1 MSTLTPRLDK
11 LDKNYLINGGMDFF
25 QRSTASVAIGGSFAY
40 QTADRWQVGY
50 NSGGGITSQ
59 TSQRSTIVPDSDVK
73 YSIRLSANAPSSAGS
88 LLLRQRIEA
97 ANARDLVNKTISLS
111 FYVRSE
117 SCSQMT
123 LDINVPTA
131 EDNFTSTTAVGT
143 TITKTLT
150 VSTSWQLVTF
160 ENITIPITA
169 AAGLEIRIGLQN
181 FTVTGSIKDHYITK
195 AMLAV
200 STKASTFCRAGGYI
214 STELLLCQRYYQKS
228 YAVNVNPGTA
238 TDSGRYAVSYV
249 SANRPY
255 VTIPILEKRV
265 VPTVVI
271 YNAVTGATGSMR
283 LESGADVTA
292 GVDLSIFGTGAISVF
307 QGTGSGDGRG
317 GYFHYTADSEI

>member
-160 ENITIPITA
+160 ENIAIPISA
-169 AAGLEIRIGLQN
+169 AAGLEIRVGLQN

-200 STKASTFCRAGGYI
+200 STKASTFCRAGKTIGE
-214 STELLLCQRYYQKS
+214 ELAYCQRYFEI
-228 YAVNVNPGTA
+228 VTGTIIG
-238 TDSGRYAVSYV
+238 SGFSLTTTTASGLWPFIVC
-249 SANRPY
+249 
-255 VTIPILEKRV
+255 KRV
-265 VPTVVI
+265 APAISTSGGTFRYNNGTNN
-271 YNAVTGATGSMR
+271 YNATTVTPIASNTVIAAITLSGMSGISSGNIPGSF
-283 LESGADVTA
+283 D
-292 GVDLSIFGTGAISVF
+292 IN
-307 QGTGSGDGRG
+307 GSGSL
-317 GYFHYTADSEI
+317 FADAEI